1 MESLEEV
8 LNRLEQTS
16 DITTVDW
23 SNGNGYGDGD
33 GAGKAC
39 GSVAQNG
46 YGIGF
51 KELTAEGLLGVAEY
65 NGEHVYHINE
75 HPLMLSKDKKQVF
88 EIQPDMSPKLVESVR
103 LEEIMNQ

>member
-8 LNRLEQTS
+8 LNRLEQAS
-16 DITTVDW
+16 DTTIVDW

-39 GSVAQNG
+39 GSIAQNG

-51 KELTAEGLLGVAEY
+51 KELITEGLVGIAEY
-65 NGEHVYHINE
+65 NREHVYHINE
-75 HPLMLSKDKKQVF
+75 HPLVLSKDKKHVF
-88 EIQPDMSPKLVESVR
+88 EIQPDMSLKLIDNIR
-103 LEEIMNQ
+103 LEEIIN